1 MWRIHK
7 APVLNSIELSDETV
21 NAGGTLT
28 VTIDA
33 EDDLTGVA
41 DWQATF
47 VNKETKK
54 HLTTYLQKYSDA
66 GMLETSKYEPSGT
79 YELESVS
86 LEDKAGN
93 IVFYE
98 KNPGGWEPGDNA
110 IIKKLELEVSF
121 TVTNDNQVDT
131 QAPELKDV
139 KVDKDSVKAGE
150 TLEVTIGAE
159 DDLTGVA
166 DWQATF
172 VNKETKKHL
181 TTYLQKYSDAGML
194 KTSKYEPSGT
204 YELESVS
211 LEDKAGNIVFYEKNP
226 GGWEPGDNAIIKKL
240 ELEVSFTVTNDNQV
254 DTQAP
259 ELKDV
264 KVDKDSVK
272 AGETLE
278 VTIGAEDDL
287 TGVADWQATFVNKET
302 KKHLTT
308 YLQKYSDAGMLKTS
322 KYEPS
327 GTYELESVLLEDKA
341 GNRRRYEAEPDEGY
355 TGRAAKFFKN
365 SPSSTMTL

>member
-1 MWRIHK
+1 MKHKQTLAMLLAAAMVLSMPLGAYAQGTAEGENSTDSVQPYVVDNK

-110 IIKKLELEVSF
+110 IIKKLELEVFF
-121 TVTNDNQVDT
+121 TVINDDPVTPPT
-131 QAPELKDV
+131 QPEGNKPSRPGSSAGNNSANSSNASGVVNYESEKPDPA
-139 KVDKDSVKAGE
+139 DKQAVKAYNFWQDAKSKIRKTAEGKTLRLSVPKEITNLPASVME
-150 TLEVTIGAE
+150 TLR
-159 DDLTGVA
+159 
-166 DWQATF
+166 
-172 VNKETKKHL
+172 KEN
-181 TTYLQKYSDAGML
+181 
-194 KTSKYEPSGT
+194 
-204 YELESVS
+204 VS
-211 LEDKAGNIVFYEKNP
+211 LRLNWNGKTITIPAGKAQPKQ
-226 GGWEPGDNAIIKKL
+226 KL
-240 ELEVSFTVTNDNQV
+240 RIYWTMQ
-254 DTQAP
+254 
-259 ELKDV
+259 
-264 KVDKDSVK
+264 
-272 AGETLE
+272 TLE
-278 VTIGAEDDL
+278 KLYNA
-287 TGVADWQATFVNKET
+287 
-302 KKHLTT
+302 
-308 YLQKYSDAGMLKTS
+308 
-322 KYEPS
+322 
-327 GTYELESVLLEDKA
+327 
-341 GNRRRYEAEPDEGY
+341 
-355 TGRAAKFFKN
+355 
-365 SPSSTMTL
+365 